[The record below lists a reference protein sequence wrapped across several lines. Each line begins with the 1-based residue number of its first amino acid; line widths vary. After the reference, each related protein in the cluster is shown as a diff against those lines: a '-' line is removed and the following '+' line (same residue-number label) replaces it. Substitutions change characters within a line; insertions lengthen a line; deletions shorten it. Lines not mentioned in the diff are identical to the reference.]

1 MSKFLK
7 VLEIVIIFFLLPLL
21 MKYNLIPLPRIIML
35 LLVFIV
41 VLIVCIR
48 KNYFPT
54 AWNYF
59 PTLGKAYW
67 LKIGAVYLGSF
78 LLFVAY
84 LSFILHETP
93 FLILREKP
101 LFMLIIAL
109 LYPFVSALP
118 QEIIYRTFFFARYKS
133 LFSKPIYLLLFNMV
147 AFSWLHII
155 YNNIESIVLTLLAGL
170 VFTLSYY
177 RKRSLLLVTLEHSIL
192 GLIIFLTGMGQFFYK

>member
-1 MSKFLK
+1 MSKFIK
-7 VLEIVIIFFLLPLL
+7 VLEIIIIFFLLPVL
-21 MKYNLIPLPRIIML
+21 MKYNLIPLPRIVML

-48 KNYFPT
+48 ENYFQT

-59 PTLGKAYW
+59 PTLAKEYW

-78 LLFVAY
+78 LVFVAY
-84 LSFILHETP
+84 LSFILHQTP
-93 FLILREKP
+93 FLILRDKP
-101 LFMLIIAL
+101 LLMLIIAL
-109 LYPFVSALP
+109 FYPLISALP

-133 LFSKPIYLLLFNMV
+133 LFSKPLYLLLFNIV
-147 AFSWLHII
+147 AFSWLHVI
-155 YNNIESIVLTLLAGL
+155 YNNIESIVLTLIAGL